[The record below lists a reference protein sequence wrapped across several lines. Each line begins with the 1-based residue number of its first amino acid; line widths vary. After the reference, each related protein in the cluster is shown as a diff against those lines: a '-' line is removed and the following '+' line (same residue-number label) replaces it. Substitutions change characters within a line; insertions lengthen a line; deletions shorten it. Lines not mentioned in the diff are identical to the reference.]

1 MEKNKYVD
9 FCIRDAAEHFRKG
22 EEALE
27 ASKTDPKKW
36 YDDNMAVAKTF
47 TDLFPMIYHS
57 LTLQS
62 HSLPL
67 PTDSE
72 ES

>member
-1 MEKNKYVD
+1 MEENKYID

-27 ASKTDPKKW
+27 ASRTDPKKW
-36 YDDNMAVAKTF
+36 YDDNMAVANTF
-47 TDLFPMIYHS
+47 TDLFPLIYQS
-57 LTLQS
+57 LLLQT

-67 PTDSE
+67 DSE